1 MYRGPPSPIFDVPEF
16 PALRRIM
23 PLPKRR
29 RMDNHGSR
37 FPSHSQGVPPLLPP
51 GTAAALLQHQQHSLD
66 LLGPNATT
74 EDLLSHAETFSALHN
89 YYMPILGGV
98 QNFLAGASAADP
110 SGLDTSANTTTAAT
124 AAAAALAAVAD
135 AGRNGQLSLPLGN
148 IDSVEFGVH
157 LAAAAAAA
165 AAAGVA
171 MGGLG
176 GLGMGTVDSIGAGI
190 GMANGGNSG
199 LMRAEASN
207 GFRGHDRD
215 DDDSR
220 NTDHYEQAHLYGHSN
235 TKKRKVP
242 ANTHSSPRGCTGD
255 GRPGSP
261 LGYREGEGQEVVGGH
276 EGDRFEAQDED
287 HIRERDRD
295 RERDRE
301 RDRDRERERER
312 DRDDSSSPGLYPP
325 TPFPGQLSL
334 LARKRGKLTAV
345 TLAGLQHKEML
356 KTRKR
361 QLAAVMGALSHG
373 DTLVLDQALSTSY
386 PILSGL
392 SGALGMSGSNAG
404 ESTAGSDNSSPVRKS
419 KRRTVR
425 LARAMNVMLKMPE
438 RRNRHPDAIPFPVS
452 EFLFSCPSSSE
463 CLHHFSFLLCNSIE
477 TNHGVSSISGFRFI
491 SLEHQCVPTN
501 VLKLQTW
508 ALVIHLLFISFGLS
522 PSSLTPMSVPIGL
535 RNNFVTLPWI
545 LSCFFWL
552 HTASCSGFLTL

>member
-16 PALRRIM
+16 PALRRIR

-29 RMDNHGSR
+29 RTENHGAHNHPLPQSM
-37 FPSHSQGVPPLLPP
+37 PPLLPP
-51 GTAAALLQHQQHSLD
+51 GAAAALLQQQQHSLD

-74 EDLLSHAETFSALHN
+74 EDLLSHAETLSALHS

-110 SGLDTSANTTTAAT
+110 NGLDNTTAAA

-171 MGGLG
+171 IGGLG
-176 GLGMGTVDSIGAGI
+176 GFGMGMMDNMGAGM
-190 GMANGGNSG
+190 GMSNGGNSG
-199 LMRAEASN
+199 MTGVENSIGL
-207 GFRGHDRD
+207 GGHDRD
-215 DDDSR
+215 DDDPR
-220 NTDHYEQAHLYGHSN
+220 NADHYDQARLHGHGN

-242 ANTHSSPRGCTGD
+242 TNAHSSPRGGAGD

-261 LGYREGEGQEVVGGH
+261 SGYHDGESNEASGGQDGDGFEV
-276 EGDRFEAQDED
+276 QDED
-287 HIRERDRD
+287 LIRERDRD

-301 RDRDRERERER
+301 RDRDRDRDRDC
-312 DRDDSSSPGLYPP
+312 DRDDSSSNVYPP
-325 TPFPGQLSL
+325 PPFPGQLSL

-373 DTLVLDQALSTSY
+373 DTLALDQALSTNY
-386 PILSGL
+386 PLLPGL
-392 SGALGMSGSNAG
+392 SGALGMAG
-404 ESTAGSDNSSPVRKS
+404 FKVGGDSSADIDSSQPVRKS

-425 LARAMNVMLKMPE
+425 LARAMKAMLEMPE
-438 RRNRHPDAIPFPVS
+438 RRNRHPDAVPFPVS
-452 EFLFSCPSSSE
+452 EFLFSCPSGSE
-463 CLHHFSFLLCNSIE
+463 CLLYSASRLLCNWIE
-477 TNHGVSSISGFRFI
+477 MNHGISSILASR
-491 SLEHQCVPTN
+491 
-501 VLKLQTW
+501 
-508 ALVIHLLFISFGLS
+508 
-522 PSSLTPMSVPIGL
+522 
-535 RNNFVTLPWI
+535 
-545 LSCFFWL
+545 LSCSSRNAFRQMSLYHSHWF
-552 HTASCSGFLTL
+552 S